1 MHVPRREMSQ
11 VLGFE
16 VEEVENGAVDVSQV
30 IAKCVT
36 GMGCSLL
43 AVTGRSLVVRAT
55 PSTLTD
61 SLVAAAK
68 RSGRLPITRGHFRFD
83 EKAAVVIRENDLTRL
98 HFDQPVGQKS
108 VQQVLQIEAFVFGEN
123 A

>member
-1 MHVPRREMSQ
+1 MC
-11 VLGFE
+11 
-16 VEEVENGAVDVSQV
+16 DW
-30 IAKCVT
+30 I
-36 GMGCSLL
+36 GCSLL

-83 EKAAVVIRENDLTRL
+83 EKAAVVICENDITGL
-98 HFDQPVGQKS
+98 HLDQPVWQKG
-108 VQQVLQIEAFVFGEN
+108 VTIEAFVLMKMRKSL
-123 A
+123 

>member
-1 MHVPRREMSQ
+1 MC
-11 VLGFE
+11 
-16 VEEVENGAVDVSQV
+16 DW
-30 IAKCVT
+30 I
-36 GMGCSLL
+36 GCSLL

-83 EKAAVVIRENDLTRL
+83 EKAAVVICENDITGL
-98 HFDQPVGQKS
+98 HLDQPVWQKG
-108 VQQVLQIEAFVFGEN
+108 VTIEAFVFDEN
-123 A
+123 AQVVVLREKRWCAIQGSNL